1 MTFKQWIFTF
11 SETTNLFVFF
21 YFIHYPYFIWTATP
35 FWPFLWVELSQF
47 SLFECHTCASP
58 FSLCECYKC
67 HTNIFASPLLL
78 SGHSFCFL
86 LGNNWPILIL
96 TLCGLHVLFLKWKIH
111 LPTSFLSFGI
121 TNLFITTFTISNVII
136 YFYFLVFFFLFW
148 RFI

>member
-1 MTFKQWIFTF
+1 MLPYLICTWFCIVCGTVPLDYRKCLKLSEPYISHSFPMCGLPHISFSFPVEQFHLIFYDFQKWIFTF

-67 HTNIFASPLLL
+67 HTNIFVSPLLL
-78 SGHSFCFL
+78 SGHSF
-86 LGNNWPILIL
+86 
-96 TLCGLHVLFLKWKIH
+96 LF
-111 LPTSFLSFGI
+111 PFG
-121 TNLFITTFTISNVII
+121 
-136 YFYFLVFFFLFW
+136 
-148 RFI
+148 